1 MITVS
6 SNLKIMM
13 HTLTLLLCLPFCFY
27 AVPDNRNPPLE
38 YSEAIRIN
46 QTGYYPSAVKTAVIA
61 LPAASDS
68 FQLVL
73 KETRQ
78 VVFYGRLSNPVTWK
92 LAGETVRIADFSA
105 MKIPGEYMLFVR
117 GLGYS
122 YPFRIGHHVYAE
134 ALKASVKSFYFQRAS
149 MPLDNKYA
157 GDWHRP
163 VGHPDQNIIL
173 HPSTGRSGIIASPGG
188 WYDAGDFGKYTVNG
202 GYSLGLMLFLYEQY
216 PQILGD
222 NSLLIPESGNGSSD
236 FLDEMKYQMDWLLT
250 MQDADGG
257 VFFKVTTAVFPDMIM
272 PHADTMPRYMV
283 GKSTAASLVFAAV
296 AAKMHRIYKV
306 KDAAY
311 AARCLQMATLA
322 WNWSLAH
329 PQEYFK
335 NPVDIK
341 TGEYGDSD
349 LSEEFYWAAA
359 ELLAATSGRKYAEY
373 LSDNTPDLTFREGN
387 SWATFARFLGAF
399 TLISSMPENPES
411 VRSARAVIQTAD
423 SLLARTETN
432 DYLQPVIDFHWG
444 SNSDALDAAMIM
456 AMACRFTDNKKYLK
470 GVQQSVDYIFG
481 KNATGFSFVTG
492 YGTKTPLS
500 VHHRQ
505 SQADDIALP
514 VPGFVS
520 GGPNSRL
527 QDAAFVKYPPGAP
540 PMKCWVDDFNSYAS
554 NEICNNWNAP
564 LIYVLG
570 FLESVLSR

>member
-1 MITVS
+1 MNMVPS
-6 SNLKIMM
+6 RLKLMM
-13 HTLTLLLCLPFCFY
+13 HTLTLLLCLPFCYY
-27 AVPDNRNPPLE
+27 AAPDNHNPPVE
-38 YSEAIRIN
+38 YCEAIRIN
-46 QTGYYPSAVKTAVIA
+46 QTGYYPSAIKTAVIA
-61 LPAASDS
+61 LSAASDS
-68 FQLVL
+68 FQLVQR
-73 KETRQ
+73 ETRQ
-78 VVFYGRLSNPVTWK
+78 VVFQGRLSAPTAWK

-117 GLGYS
+117 GLGSS
-122 YPFRIGHHVYAE
+122 YPFRIGHHMYAE
-134 ALKASVKSFYFQRAS
+134 ALKASMKSFYFQRAS
-149 MPLDNKYA
+149 MPLDKKHA

-163 VGHPDQNIIL
+163 AGHPDQKIIL

-202 GYSLGLMLFLYEQY
+202 GYSLGLMLFLCEQY
-216 PQILGD
+216 PQVLGD
-222 NSLLIPESGNGSSD
+222 NSLLIPENGNGNSD

-257 VFFKVTTAVFPDMIM
+257 VFFKVTTAEFPDMIM
-272 PHADTMPRYMV
+272 PHADTMTRYMV
-283 GKSTAASLVFAAV
+283 GKGTAASLVFAAV

-306 KDAAY
+306 KDAEY
-311 AARCLQMATLA
+311 AARCLQAATMA
-322 WNWSLAH
+322 WNWSQAN

-335 NPVDIK
+335 NPDDIK

-359 ELLAATSGRKYAEY
+359 ELLAATYGRKYAEY
-373 LSDNTPDLTFREGN
+373 LSDNTPDLSFREGN

-399 TLISSMPENPES
+399 TLISSVPENLEA
-411 VRSARAVIQTAD
+411 ARAKRGVMEAAD

-432 DYLQPVIDFHWG
+432 DYLQPVTDFHWG
-444 SNSDALDAAMIM
+444 SNSDVLDAAMIM
-456 AMACRFTDNKKYLK
+456 AMAFRITDNKKYLK
-470 GVQQSVDYIFG
+470 GIQQSVDYIFG
-481 KNATGFSFVTG
+481 KNATGYSFVTG

-500 VHHRQ
+500 IHHRQ
-505 SQADDIALP
+505 SQADNMALP

-527 QDAAFVKYPPGAP
+527 QDAAFAKYPPDAP

-564 LIYVLG
+564 LVYILG
-570 FLESVLSR
+570 FLESELSH

>member
-1 MITVS
+1 MYTVS
-6 SNLKIMM
+6 STMKIMI
-13 HTLTLLLCLPFCFY
+13 HALSLLLCLPFCFSS
-27 AVPDNRNPPLE
+27 VRDNTDLLPE
-38 YSEAIRIN
+38 FCEAIRIN
-46 QTGYYPSAVKTAVIA
+46 QTGYYPSAIKTAVIA

-68 FQLVL
+68 FQLVQR
-73 KETRQ
+73 ETKK
-78 VVFYGRLSNPVTWK
+78 VVFYGKLSNSVTWK
-92 LAGETVRIADFSA
+92 LAGETVRIADFSVMA
-105 MKIPGEYMLFVR
+105 TPGEYMLFVK

-122 YPFRIGHHVYAE
+122 FPFRISHNVYAE
-134 ALKASVKSFYFQRAS
+134 ALKASVKSFYYQRAS
-149 MPLDNKYA
+149 IALDTKYA
-157 GDWHRP
+157 GNWHRP
-163 VGHPDQNIIL
+163 AGHPDQNIIL
-173 HPSTGRSGIIASPGG
+173 HTSSGKAGTIVSPGG

-202 GYSLGLMLFLYEQY
+202 GYSLGLMLFLYEQH
-216 PQILGD
+216 PQIMGD
-222 NSLLIPESGNGSSD
+222 NSLMIPESGNGNSD

-296 AAKMHRIYKV
+296 AAKMHRIYKD
-306 KDAAY
+306 KDAEY
-311 AARCLQMATLA
+311 AARCIQAAGRA

-329 PQEYFK
+329 PNEYFK
-335 NPVDIK
+335 NPDDIK

-349 LSEEFYWAAA
+349 LSEEYYWAAS
-359 ELLAATSGRKYAEY
+359 ELFVATSGRKYAEY

-432 DYLQPVIDFHWG
+432 DYLQPVTDFHWG
-444 SNSDALDAAMIM
+444 SNSDVLDAAMIL
-456 AMACRFTDNKKYLK
+456 AMACRFTGNKKYIK
-470 GVQQSVDYIFG
+470 GILQSVDYVFG
-481 KNATGFSFVTG
+481 ENATGYSFVTG
-492 YGTKTPLS
+492 FGTKTPLS
-500 VHHRQ
+500 IHHRQ

-514 VPGFVS
+514 IPGFVS

-527 QDAAFVKYPPGAP
+527 QDAAFAKYPPDAP

-564 LIYVLG
+564 LVYILG
-570 FLESVLSR
+570 FLESEMSR